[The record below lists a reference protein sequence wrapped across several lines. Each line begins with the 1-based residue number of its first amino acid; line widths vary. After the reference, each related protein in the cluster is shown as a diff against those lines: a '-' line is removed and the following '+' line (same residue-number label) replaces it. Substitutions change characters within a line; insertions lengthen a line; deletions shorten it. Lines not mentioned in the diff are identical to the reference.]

1 MNPIKIDPEIVGGT
15 PCFTGT
21 RVPVKTLFDVLQ
33 RGHDIEYFLAGFPTV
48 TREQVIAVMELAKE
62 KVLSSAKSASAA

>member
-1 MNPIKIDPEIVGGT
+1 MNPIKIDPEIVSGT
-15 PCFTGT
+15 PCFAGT

-33 RGHDIEYFLAGFPTV
+33 RGRDIEYFLAGFPTV

-62 KVLSSAKSASAA
+62 KVLSSASTASAA